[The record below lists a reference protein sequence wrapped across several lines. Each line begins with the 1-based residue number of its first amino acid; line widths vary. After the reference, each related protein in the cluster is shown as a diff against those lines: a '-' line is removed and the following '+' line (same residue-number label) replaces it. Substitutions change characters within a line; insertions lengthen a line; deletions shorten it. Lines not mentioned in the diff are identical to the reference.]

1 MAIAPTATVPES
13 RILIDDLGKYLSEYL
28 APQEIE
34 QIDEAYL
41 VGAAA
46 HDGQNRKSGE
56 PYIFHPIA
64 VARILAEIR
73 LDSRSLMAAILHDV
87 LEDTD
92 ITRDELANKFGEDVV
107 NMVEGV
113 TKIGQVEF
121 DSKEQAEAE
130 NFRKML
136 LAMSKDIRVILIKL
150 ADRLHNMRT
159 MESMP
164 TDKQQRIS
172 KQTLDIYAAIATRIG
187 MHAWAQELED
197 LSFRYLYPKRYKAI
211 SDEVK
216 KISRNRKKMI
226 EQVSQSLRDSLFD
239 KGISTEVFGREKNVY
254 SIYRKMQQKRLHF
267 SDLGDIYAI
276 RVIVETR
283 EDCYRAL
290 GVVHDNYKPVHGKFK
305 DYIAIPKSNG
315 YQSLHSQVLDRLGQL
330 MEVQIRSRDMHR
342 IAETGVASHWA
353 YKTHNSEENPPQQV
367 AQQWLMELLEI
378 QPQAGT
384 PTEFLEHLKTDLFTD
399 QVYVFTPKGEI
410 LKLPKGAT
418 ALDFAYA
425 VHTGVGN
432 HCVGAKVDREMVPL
446 HTVLVSGNQVEI
458 VTAKSSHPTPSWL
471 NFCITG
477 KARTNIRNNLKNRR
491 EKDAAKLGRQL
502 LNVSLQQIGQNQRLS
517 TNKKMWLLDNLKLA
531 DWNELLE
538 DIGTGKRLPM
548 MVARQLFPDGEYVIK
563 DTQPLPIHGAEGLMI
578 TYARCCLP
586 IPGDAIIGHFSAE
599 RGLVIHRGIC
609 PNIVE
614 QEKHPENWLSVEWSK
629 RVSGDFSVDM
639 RIDTK
644 DRPGVL
650 ARLATTIAEQDS
662 NINNVSVESKD
673 GRHSVMRFTI
683 SVKSRI
689 HLAAILREL
698 RKQKKS
704 ILHVSRRIG

>member
-1 MAIAPTATVPES
+1 MAIAPTSSVSES
-13 RILIDDLGKYLSEYL
+13 RVLVDDLGKYLSQYL
-28 APQEIE
+28 TPKEI
-34 QIDEAYL
+34 QQVDEAYL

-46 HDGQNRKSGE
+46 HEGQCRKSGE

-64 VARILAEIR
+64 VARILAEMR
-73 LDSRSLMAAILHDV
+73 LDSRSLIAAILHDV
-87 LEDTD
+87 LEDTE
-92 ITRDELANKFGEDVV
+92 IKREALADQFGEDVV

-113 TKIGQVEF
+113 TKIGQVKF

-164 TDKQQRIS
+164 VEKQQRIS

-187 MHAWAQELED
+187 MHTWAQELED

-211 SDEVK
+211 NDEIK
-216 KISRNRKKMI
+216 KISRNRKKII
-226 EQVSQSLRDSLFD
+226 EQVSQTLIERLHS
-239 KGISTEVFGREKNVY
+239 KGIKAEVFGREKNVY
-254 SIYRKMQQKRLHF
+254 SIYRKMQQKKLHF
-267 SDLGDIYAI
+267 SDLGDIYAL
-276 RVIVETR
+276 RVIVESK

-290 GVVHDNYKPVHGKFK
+290 GIVHDNYKPVHRKFK

-315 YQSLHSQVLDRLGQL
+315 YQSLHSQVLDWLGQL
-330 MEVQIRSRDMHR
+330 MEVQIRSHDMHR
-342 IAETGVASHWA
+342 IAETGVASHWT
-353 YKTHNSEENPPQQV
+353 YKTHHSDENPPQKL

-410 LKLPKGAT
+410 QKLPKGAT

-446 HTVLVSGNQVEI
+446 HTELVSGNQVEI
-458 VTAKSSHPTPSWL
+458 LTAKSSYPTPSWL

-477 KARTNIRNNLKNRR
+477 KARSNIRSNLKIRR
-491 EKDAAKLGRQL
+491 EKDAAKLGQQL
-502 LNVSLQQIGQNQRLS
+502 LNVSLQQIGQNKRLS
-517 TNKKMWLLDNLKLA
+517 TRKKMWLLEKVLLE

-548 MVARQLFPDGEYVIK
+548 LVARQLFPEGEYIK
-563 DTQPLPIHGAEGLMI
+563 KDSQPLPIHGAEGLMI

-629 RVSGDFSVDM
+629 KVSGEFSVDI

-650 ARLATTIAEQDS
+650 ARLAATIAEQDS

-683 SVKSRI
+683 SVKNRV
-689 HLAAILREL
+689 HLAAILRDL
-698 RKQKKS
+698 RKQRKS
-704 ILHVSRRIG
+704 IIHVSRRIG